1 MILICRASCC
11 GLNAQDEEGLSPILD
26 VRVNEDWLTLDTR
39 TCVVFFFSCIA
50 GRVRDMVGQLLE
62 IRVGLKAN

>member
-1 MILICRASCC
+1 MEMSLAYAKSDSGPSIQETSDFFC
-11 GLNAQDEEGLSPILD
+11 
-26 VRVNEDWLTLDTR
+26 
-39 TCVVFFFSCIA
+39 FFFSCIA